1 MAYDLNGALLEVCTC
16 DILCPCWVGEDPDNG
31 TCQSIMAWHFEKG
44 TIDGEDVSGLTLAA
58 VMDIPGN
65 VLAGNWRAMV
75 YMDDKSTPK
84 QQEAILNVWTGK
96 LGGPVADLVK
106 LVGEVVGVERV
117 PIKFDLE
124 GVSGSVK
131 IGDAAEAEL
140 VAYKGASGK
149 DSALHDTIF
158 STVPGAPGVCG
169 EGHELSGKC
178 PRSERQHH
186 LKDHNAISS
195 IFPLRRLASK
205 KAPSFGC

>member
-31 TCQSIMAWHFEKG
+31 TCQSIMAWHIDRG
-44 TIDGEDVSGLTLAA
+44 TIDGLDVSGLTLGA

-75 YMDDKSTPK
+75 YVDDQSTPQ

-106 LVGEVVGVERV
+106 LIGEVVGVERV
-117 PIKFDLE
+117 PITFDLD

-131 IGDAAEAEL
+131 IGDSAEAEL

-149 DSALHDTIF
+149 ESALHDTIF
-158 STVPGAPGVCG
+158 STVPGAPAYV
-169 EGHELSGKC
+169 GKATNYRANV
-178 PRSERQHH
+178 PALNINID

-195 IFPLRRLASK
+195 LFR
-205 KAPSFGC
+205 FEG

>member
-31 TCQSIMAWHFEKG
+31 TCQSIMAWHIDKG
-44 TIDGEDVSGLTLAA
+44 TIDGVDVSGLTLAG

-65 VLAGNWRAMV
+65 VLKGNWRAMV
-75 YMDDKSTPK
+75 YVDDKSTPQ

-106 LVGEVVGVERV
+106 LIGEVVGVERV
-117 PIKFDLE
+117 PIAFDLE

-131 IGDAAEAEL
+131 IGDAAEAQL

-158 STVPGAPGVCG
+158 STVPGAPAFV
-169 EGHELSGKC
+169 GKATNYRANV
-178 PRSERQHH
+178 PALNININLQ
-186 LKDHNAISS
+186 DHNAISS
-195 IFPLRRLASK
+195 LFR
-205 KAPSFGC
+205 FEG

>member
-1 MAYDLNGALLEVCTC
+1 MAYDLSGALLEVCTC

-31 TCQSIMAWHFEKG
+31 TCQSIMAWNIQKG
-44 TIDGEDVSGLTLAA
+44 TIDGVDVSGLTLGA

-75 YMDDKSTPK
+75 YVDDKSTPQ

-106 LVGEVVGVERV
+106 LIGEVVGVERV
-117 PIKFDLE
+117 PITFNLE
-124 GVSGSVK
+124 GVSGSIK
-131 IGDAAEAEL
+131 MGDVAEAEL
-140 VAYKGASGK
+140 VAYKGPSGK

-158 STVPGAPGVCG
+158 STVPGAPAFV
-169 EGHELSGKC
+169 GKASSYRANV
-178 PRSERQHH
+178 PALNVNIN

-195 IFPLRRLASK
+195 LFR
-205 KAPSFGC
+205 FEG